1 MVLILF
7 IRWGVNIYFKKDF
20 DKLFKENNAQ
30 GSVELILIIGGIIV
44 IVLVC
49 MFVYKSYMGDLGNE
63 LESGEL
69 NSLNTSFNEISSK
82 FE

>member
-1 MVLILF
+1 M
-7 IRWGVNIYFKKDF
+7 RWGVNIYFKKDF

>member
-20 DKLFKENNAQ
+20 DKLFKENKAQ

-49 MFVYKSYMGDLGNE
+49 MFVYKSYMGDLGNK

>member
-1 MVLILF
+1 MIFL
-7 IRWGVNIYFKKDF
+7 KKDF
-20 DKLFKENNAQ
+20 SKLIKENNAQ

-44 IVLVC
+44 IVLIC

-63 LESGEL
+63 LKSNEL
-69 NSLNTSFNEISSK
+69 DSLNQSFEELSSK

>member
-1 MVLILF
+1 MI
-7 IRWGVNIYFKKDF
+7 
-20 DKLFKENNAQ
+20 KENNAQ

-44 IVLVC
+44 IVLIC

-63 LESGEL
+63 LKSNEL
-69 NSLNTSFNEISSK
+69 DSLNQSFEELSSK